1 VSPDQDDTE
10 RLHRYL
16 LGSLSAAEDDAVEAA
31 YLAGDD
37 AFRRLLAAEEELI
50 DAYVAGALSETDR
63 RRFEEH
69 FLASPARR
77 ERVAFARALAR
88 LPPAET
94 SSAAATRAPATRAPA
109 TQAPAAPTR
118 PRPRHLAWAGLA
130 AALMLALLGS
140 AGLLIRSRAL
150 STELARAR
158 AEQEAAA
165 ERSRLADRRTAE
177 LQTQVGRLSEELAQ
191 TRSTAAG
198 AVVVAV
204 LAPGLEREGARPSLR
219 LPPRAETVRLRLLLE
234 EDSHTRYAAT
244 LQTPDGDVLA
254 SVRGLPSGPAA
265 KGRAVDL
272 ALPAAVLADG
282 TYVVELKG
290 ITRGGGTE
298 GVASYQLRV
307 LRTPTAP

>member
-16 LGSLSAAEDDAVEAA
+16 LGRLSAAEDDAVEAA
-31 YLAGDD
+31 YLAGDE

-50 DAYVAGALSETDR
+50 DAYVAGALSEADR

-94 SSAAATRAPATRAPA
+94 SSAAAT
-109 TQAPAAPTR
+109 QAPAAPTR
-118 PRPRHLAWAGLA
+118 PRPRHLAWPGLA

-177 LQTQVGRLSEELAQ
+177 LLTQVGRLSEELAQ

-219 LPPRAETVRLRLLLE
+219 LPPRSETVRLRLLLE

-254 SVRGLPSGPAA
+254 SVRGLPSGPAP

-307 LRTPTAP
+307 LRTPTAAP

>member
-16 LGSLSAAEDDAVEAA
+16 LGRLSAAEDDAVEAA

-50 DAYVAGALSETDR
+50 DAYVAGALSEADR

-94 SSAAATRAPATRAPA
+94 SSAAAT
-109 TQAPAAPTR
+109 QAPAPTR

-177 LQTQVGRLSEELAQ
+177 LLTQVGRLSEELAQ

>member
-1 VSPDQDDTE
+1 
-10 RLHRYL
+10 
-16 LGSLSAAEDDAVEAA
+16 
-31 YLAGDD
+31 
-37 AFRRLLAAEEELI
+37 
-50 DAYVAGALSETDR
+50 
-63 RRFEEH
+63 
-69 FLASPARR
+69 
-77 ERVAFARALAR
+77 
-88 LPPAET
+88 
-94 SSAAATRAPATRAPA
+94 
-109 TQAPAAPTR
+109 
-118 PRPRHLAWAGLA
+118 
-130 AALMLALLGS
+130 MLALLGS

-177 LQTQVGRLSEELAQ
+177 LLTQVGRLSEELAQ
-191 TRSTAAG
+191 TRATAAG
-198 AVVVAV
+198 AVVAAV

-254 SVRGLPSGPAA
+254 SVRGLPSGPAP

-307 LRTPTAP
+307 LRTPTTAP

>member
-16 LGSLSAAEDDAVEAA
+16 LGSLSAAEGDAVEAA

-50 DAYVAGALSETDR
+50 DSYAAGALSEADR

-94 SSAAATRAPATRAPA
+94 SSAAATPAAA
-109 TQAPAAPTR
+109 TPAPAAPTR

-140 AGLLIRSRAL
+140 AGLLLRSRAL

-158 AEQEAAA
+158 AEREAAA

-177 LQTQVGRLSEELAQ
+177 LQTQVERLSEELAQ
-191 TRSTAAG
+191 TRSAATG

-219 LPPRAETVRLRLLLE
+219 LPPRVDTVRLRLLLE
-234 EDSHTRYAAT
+234 EDGHTRYAAT

-272 ALPAAVLADG
+272 ALPAAVLPDG

>member
-16 LGSLSAAEDDAVEAA
+16 LGSLSAAEGDAVEAA

-94 SSAAATRAPATRAPA
+94 SSAAATRAPAV
-109 TQAPAAPTR
+109 PTR

>member
-1 VSPDQDDTE
+1 MSPDQDDTE

-16 LGSLSAAEDDAVEAA
+16 LGSLSAAEGDAVEAA

-94 SSAAATRAPATRAPA
+94 SSAAAT
-109 TQAPAAPTR
+109 QAPAPTR

-177 LQTQVGRLSEELAQ
+177 LLTQVGRLSEELAQ

>member
-1 VSPDQDDTE
+1 MSPDHDDTE

-16 LGSLSAAEDDAVEAA
+16 LGSLSAAEGDAVEAA

-94 SSAAATRAPATRAPA
+94 SSAAATRAPAV
-109 TQAPAAPTR
+109 PTR

-198 AVVVAV
+198 AVVGAV

-219 LPPRAETVRLRLLLE
+219 LPRGRKRCVCGSCSKRTATRATPRRCRRRTETCW
-234 EDSHTRYAAT
+234 
-244 LQTPDGDVLA
+244 PA
-254 SVRGLPSGPAA
+254 SAGCPPGPRPRGVPWTSRCPPPSW
-265 KGRAVDL
+265 R
-272 ALPAAVLADG
+272 
-282 TYVVELKG
+282 
-290 ITRGGGTE
+290 
-298 GVASYQLRV
+298 
-307 LRTPTAP
+307 TAPTSWS